1 MPLFYYKKATKL
13 SLPRNKTTIVYIM
26 SKKQKDFEKVVKIL
40 QSTTKE
46 KPLTSDMILFKVN
59 KTKSILNY
67 LADSGLRAIIHQ
79 IRNRGIL
86 PVMSNHYGYYVS
98 YDKEEIQKT
107 YESLMSRSFAIQ
119 EAAVA
124 LKIHFL

>member
-1 MPLFYYKKATKL
+1 
-13 SLPRNKTTIVYIM
+13 M
-26 SKKQKDFEKVVKIL
+26 SKTRKDFEKVVKIL

-67 LADSGLRAIIHQ
+67 LADSELRAIIHQ

-98 YDKEEIQKT
+98 YDKEDIQKT